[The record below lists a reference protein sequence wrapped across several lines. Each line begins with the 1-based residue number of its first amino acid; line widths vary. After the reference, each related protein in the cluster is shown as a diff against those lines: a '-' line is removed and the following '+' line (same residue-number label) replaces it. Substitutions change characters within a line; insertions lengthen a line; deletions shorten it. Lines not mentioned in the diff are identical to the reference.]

1 MIDFFFLSWT
11 NRTEEED
18 ENIRTDRIRELFPS
32 QYKIIIDKF
41 KKDSKKNRQP
51 DKPTDWMTDRQ
62 ENKES
67 LQYDTNHSL
76 MCEDDIWGERL
87 SKSFWKNIFFTFKR
101 KKQNGPVTD
110 RLGKWRTIKYRTIK
124 NRDAV
129 NEIHGAASLL
139 KKN

>member
-51 DKPTDWMTDRQ
+51 DKPTD
-62 ENKES
+62 
-67 LQYDTNHSL
+67 
-76 MCEDDIWGERL
+76 
-87 SKSFWKNIFFTFKR
+87 
-101 KKQNGPVTD
+101 
-110 RLGKWRTIKYRTIK
+110 
-124 NRDAV
+124 
-129 NEIHGAASLL
+129 
-139 KKN
+139 